1 MKKQFLN
8 ILKYLVFLSVGILLL
23 YFAFKEVELKKLMH
37 HLRNANYFWVI
48 LSLFLAILSHIS
60 RAMRWNLLINP
71 LGYTP
76 KTKTT
81 FYAVMLGY
89 LVNFAFPRLGEV
101 TRCGAVSKKEN
112 IPFDTLV
119 GTVIIERAIDL
130 FTLIFITIITILLK
144 IETFGAFVKENIYDR
159 IIRKLVFVENIP
171 VLVYILI
178 ALFFFAL
185 IFMYFYKKDKI
196 HAAPKVIKIKKLL
209 SGVMSG
215 MKTVFHMKKRR
226 YFLMHTLFIWLMY
239 FLMSYVMFFSF
250 PETSG
255 LTFVDGLFILVIAS
269 LAMSLP
275 VQGGIG
281 VFHLFI
287 KLGLEGLYGIDE
299 EIGAAYAT
307 LMHESQAVMIL
318 LVGGISFFLLFFTGK
333 KKSIHLINHS
343 ENKK

>member
-1 MKKQFLN
+1 MKKKLLN
-8 ILKYLVFLSVGILLL
+8 IFKYLVFLSVGILLL
-23 YFAFKEVELKKLMH
+23 YFAFKEVELNKLIH
-37 HLRNANYFWVI
+37 HLRNANYSWVI

-60 RAMRWNLLINP
+60 RAMRWNLLIKP

-144 IETFGAFVKENIYDR
+144 IETFGAFVKENIFDR
-159 IIRKLVFVENIP
+159 ITSKLVFVGNIP
-171 VLVYILI
+171 VLVYVLI
-178 ALFFFAL
+178 VIFFFAI
-185 IFMYFYKKDKI
+185 IFMYFYNKDKI
-196 HAAPKVIKIKKLL
+196 LAKPGIIKLKKLL

-215 MKTVFHMKKRR
+215 VKTVFHMKRRR
-226 YFLMHTLFIWLMY
+226 YFLMHTLFIWSMY
-239 FLMSYVMFFSF
+239 FLMSYVVLFSF
-250 PETSG
+250 PETSV

-287 KLGLEGLYGIDE
+287 KLGLEGLYGINE
-299 EIGAAYAT
+299 EIGAAYAA

-318 LVGGISFFLLFFTGK
+318 VVGGISFFLLFFTRK
-333 KKSIHLINHS
+333 KKRVPLITNS
-343 ENKK
+343 ENTR